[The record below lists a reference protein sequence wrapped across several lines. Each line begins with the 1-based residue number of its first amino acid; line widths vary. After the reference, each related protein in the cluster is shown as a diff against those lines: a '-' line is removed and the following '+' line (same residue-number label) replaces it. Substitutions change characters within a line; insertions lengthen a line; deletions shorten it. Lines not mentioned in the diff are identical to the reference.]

1 VADDFCERY
10 GDLLTGSY
18 DCVDRI
24 VLNAFFPL
32 GHNPGGFRTWW
43 RRWHGG
49 CDDQLDNTHLMR
61 MAGRFARRV
70 KAWGQANDVPV
81 IYCKAGQRK
90 HLIAGEYLATHEVR
104 TGVFLVLVAKAP
116 ASVWEVRRSPSSGV
130 IGNIAKKT
138 AYVNHYSFHIIDPQW
153 GHVTIKMSGH
163 PPFPAQFILN
173 GHEHVAARAR
183 AAGIGFAMEGN
194 CFTEIA
200 DPQGLAR
207 VADALSQPAAIGR
220 LGQVCDRWIYTACL
234 CFGLDLAEQGMSGF
248 RYSYTVYQA
257 EYSRNLLFRSGA
269 QMEDL
274 FDRIIDRTRSRL
286 DIPALRTLFGLKNRP
301 HHNRAAGPPAQE
313 TVIENSPYGLTWFRI
328 RFGLLQCKAYTKGEH
343 VLRFEATVHN
353 TRELRCRRGIDN
365 FPEIITRLA
374 GITDRF
380 ATTLDCADIAF
391 IADGILDDL
400 PLPSR
405 LGATRTGGID
415 LNKPRIRAAL
425 SAALALAAAPH
436 GFTIAEHAAKVRA
449 LTPNGGYTARQ
460 AAYDLRKLRGKGL
473 TAKPGRTR
481 RYHIP
486 PEAARTITAL
496 LALRDQVIA
505 PILAGI
511 RSPRM
516 GRKPAHWT
524 RIDRDYETLRT
535 GMQTLFHDLGITPAT
550 AAAT

>member
-43 RRWHGG
+43 RRWHDGS
-49 CDDQLDNTHLMR
+49 DEQLDNTRLMR

-81 IYCKAGQRK
+81 IYCKAGERK
-90 HLIAGEYLATHEVR
+90 HLIAEEHLATHEVR

-116 ASVWEVRRSPSSGV
+116 ASVWEVRRSESSGV

-138 AYVNHYSFHIIDPQW
+138 AYVHHYSFHIIDPQW

-163 PPFPAQFILN
+163 PPFPAQVILN

-183 AAGIGFAMEGN
+183 AAGIAFAKEGN

-286 DIPALRTLFGLKNRP
+286 DIPAIRTIFGLKNRP
-301 HHNRAAGPPAQE
+301 HRNRKDGPPAQE
-313 TVIENSPYGLTWFRI
+313 IVIEKPRYGLSWFRI
-328 RFGLLQCKAYTKGEH
+328 SFGLLQCKAYTKGEH

-353 TRELRCRRGIDN
+353 TRELRCRRGIGN

-391 IADGILDDL
+391 IADTTLDQL

-425 SAALALAAAPH
+425 AAALALAAAPH
-436 GFTIAEHAAKVRA
+436 GFTVAEHAHKVA
-449 LTPNGGYTARQ
+449 TMTGKAGYTIRQ

-473 TAKPGRTR
+473 AVKPGKTR

-486 PEAARTITAL
+486 PRAARTIAAL
-496 LALRDQVIA
+496 LTIRDQVIA
-505 PILAGI
+505 PILAGV
-511 RSPRM
+511 RSPRL
-516 GRKPAHWT
+516 GRKPAVWT
-524 RIDRDYETLRT
+524 RVDRDYETLRI
-535 GMQTLFHDLGITPAT
+535 GMQTLFHDLGIT
-550 AAAT
+550 AAA